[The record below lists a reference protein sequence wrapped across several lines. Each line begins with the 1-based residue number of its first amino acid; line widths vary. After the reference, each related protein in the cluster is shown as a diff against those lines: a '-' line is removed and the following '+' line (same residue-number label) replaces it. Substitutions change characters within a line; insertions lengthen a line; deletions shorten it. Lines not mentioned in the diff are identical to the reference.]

1 MPCGNEYIGVG
12 VKTEKFAAHL
22 FGQVVGD
29 NNQCFIA
36 QPQALFLHRGSAHN
50 HCLTCADRVG
60 YQGVAA
66 KQNSG
71 YCVTL
76 MGSKR
81 DLRVHTRKTQK
92 AAIVLA
98 GSQIVV
104 VGVVVINQS
113 PPPVGISVYPILKSG
128 FNLLLLILSQ
138 AGFFNIGYSL
148 LLPVYIFDII
158 YNLDSLQVQAATQNF
173 IEVFSLCTESGCSL
187 QVVAVYGTP
196 FDVPG
201 SVEPVVAD
209 FYRLCRPAIWLHR
222 LQNELLDILWR
233 NPGSSKV

>member
-12 VKTEKFAAHL
+12 VKAQKFAAHL

-29 NNQCFIA
+29 NDQCFIA

-76 MGSKR
+76 MRSER

-113 PPPVGISVYPILKSG
+113 PPPDGIAVYPILKG
-128 FNLLLLILSQ
+128 GLNLLLLILSQ
-138 AGFFNIGYSL
+138 ASFFDVWYSL
-148 LLPVYIFDII
+148 LLPVYVLDII
-158 YNLDSLQVQAATQNF
+158 DNLD
-173 IEVFSLCTESGCSL
+173 
-187 QVVAVYGTP
+187 
-196 FDVPG
+196 
-201 SVEPVVAD
+201 
-209 FYRLCRPAIWLHR
+209 R
-222 LQNELLDILWR
+222 LQIQTAT
-233 NPGSSKV
+233 